1 MRYNRGKITGIL
13 IAAIIFLCFW
23 NTDNLAQAKIPSVK
37 NQKIEDLLAESTAA
51 LETGDFIRAKTS
63 LQKVLSI
70 VPRNPAANTLA
81 GIVADKENDLL
92 KAEKHFALAAKFAP
106 NAPETRNNYG
116 AILLRL
122 NRKTDAAGE
131 FAASLKANPQ
141 QTSALINLAQIRF
154 SEGNLPLA
162 RELFEK
168 AKATATAPDTEILR
182 ALVAISLKLRERERA
197 AKEFADYIAALK
209 AQSQLA
215 QTNIQARDT
224 AFGEALFN
232 GGLLDEARQEL
243 ESILANEKQNI
254 AALVLLSKIY
264 TQQKNIPAAG
274 RLLESA
280 VAGGLDNARIYV
292 ALAEVYEA
300 GGYFENA
307 IPAMRRAIEKEPDN
321 EFYRSRYGLLLVN
334 SKAPAAAIIRLEEAL
349 KEFPNSARLWFAL
362 GIARFDDNKL
372 PEARKAFEKALAID
386 ARLTP
391 ALAYLGAVFVEQ
403 GQYAEAAKIYE
414 RAIGLDERV
423 ALLHYLLADTLL
435 KMTDIDEKRTE
446 TALKRAI
453 ELEPDLTSA
462 HLALG
467 RLFVRQTRWTEAST
481 ALERASKLE
490 PDRAETF
497 YQLGRVY
504 TRLKRTVESKT
515 ALAKFKQINDSRK
528 EQKEVDRRELVRR
541 LANVRF

>member
-1 MRYNRGKITGIL
+1 MRYNRAKITAIL
-13 IAAIIFLCFW
+13 IAAIIFLCFS
-23 NTDNLAQAKIPSVK
+23 NTDNLAQAKLPSVS
-37 NQKIEDLLAESTAA
+37 NQKIEGLLAESTAA
-51 LETGDFIRAKTS
+51 LEAGDFIRAKTS

-70 VPRNPAANTLA
+70 APRNPAANTLA
-81 GIVADKENDLL
+81 GILAEKENDLP
-92 KAEKHFALAAKFAP
+92 KAEKYFALAAKFAP

-131 FAASLKANPQ
+131 FTASLKANPR

-162 RELFEK
+162 RQLFEK
-168 AKATATAPDTEILR
+168 AKATTSTPDTEILR
-182 ALVAISLKLRERERA
+182 ALVTISLGLRERERA
-197 AKEFADYIAALK
+197 AKEFTEYIAALK
-209 AQSQLA
+209 MQSGTA
-215 QTNIQARDT
+215 ATSTPARDA
-224 AFGEALFN
+224 AFGEALLA
-232 GGLLDEARQEL
+232 GGLQDEARKEL
-243 ESILANEKQNI
+243 ESILSNDNQNVT
-254 AALVLLSKIY
+254 ALILLSKVY

-280 VAGGLDNARIYV
+280 VAGGLDDARIYV

-307 IPAMRRAIEKEPDN
+307 IPAMRRAIEKEPKN

-349 KEFPNSARLWFAL
+349 KEFPDSARLWFAL

-386 ARLTP
+386 SRLTP

-414 RAIGLDERV
+414 RAIGLDEKV

-435 KMTDIDEKRTE
+435 KMTDIDEKRAE
-446 TALKRAI
+446 TALKRSI
-453 ELEPDLTSA
+453 ELEPNLTSA

-467 RLFVRQTRWTEAST
+467 RLLVRQTRWTEAAT

-515 ALAKFKQINDSRK
+515 ALAKFKEINDSRK